1 MVVAQLVERS
11 LLILD
16 VRGSNPVISEIYI
29 EHLLTCLPSNVLK
42 DEKNE
47 KESGNG
53 PLFLKK
59 HIKLWKDENKP
70 KEAGNGPLSKTY
82 LIMKWQK

>member
-1 MVVAQLVERS
+1 MVVAQLEERS

-42 DEKNE
+42 DE
-47 KESGNG
+47 
-53 PLFLKK
+53 
-59 HIKLWKDENKP
+59 NKRKRGREWP
-70 KEAGNGPLSKTY
+70 TLKTY
-82 LIMKWQK
+82 LIMK